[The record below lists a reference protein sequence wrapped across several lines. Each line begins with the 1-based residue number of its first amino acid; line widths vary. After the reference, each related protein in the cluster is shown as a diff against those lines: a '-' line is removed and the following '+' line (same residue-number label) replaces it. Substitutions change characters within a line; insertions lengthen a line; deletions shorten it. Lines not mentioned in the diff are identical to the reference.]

1 MRSLLVAPNH
11 GSQRRSVGERFIC
24 TLLSVMF
31 TLANEVEQQ
40 DIQSNLH
47 AVGGKS
53 TALAGRSL

>member
-1 MRSLLVAPNH
+1 
-11 GSQRRSVGERFIC
+11 
-24 TLLSVMF
+24 MF

-47 AVGGKS
+47 AVSGKS